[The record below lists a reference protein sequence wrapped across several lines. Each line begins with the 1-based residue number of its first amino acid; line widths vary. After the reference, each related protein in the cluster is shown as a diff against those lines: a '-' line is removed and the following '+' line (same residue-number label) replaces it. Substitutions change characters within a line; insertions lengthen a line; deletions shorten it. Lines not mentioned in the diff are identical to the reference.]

1 MDKLP
6 ESIGV
11 FTFNPNTNKNIL
23 NILKEYFKC
32 MPHILYALDG
42 IDYYIVPHTKIMTKS
57 LDAIYKYTGY
67 GLNIDI
73 FRGAIY
79 EYSHRDHTY
88 NIDSNAYHKDVL
100 PPYIKVYSLNAE
112 KLGLFSED

>member
-1 MDKLP
+1 MNDLP

-11 FTFNPNTNKNIL
+11 FTVNPNTNKNIL

-42 IDYYIVPHTKIMTKS
+42 IDYYIVPHTKIMTKN
-57 LDAIYKYTGY
+57 LDAIYKYTAY
-67 GLNIDI
+67 GLKIDI

-79 EYSHRDHTY
+79 EYAYKDHTY
-88 NIDSNAYHKDVL
+88 NIDSNAYHKSIL
-100 PPYIKVYSLNAE
+100 PPYIKVISLNAE
-112 KLGLFSED
+112 KLEVFSED

>member
-1 MDKLP
+1 MSDLP

-11 FTFNPNTNKNIL
+11 LTFNPKTNKNML

-42 IDYYIVPHTKIMTKS
+42 IDYYIVPHTKIITKS
-57 LDAIYKYTGY
+57 LDALYKYTAY
-67 GLNIDI
+67 GLNVDI

-79 EYSHRDHTY
+79 EYVYRDHTY
-88 NIDSNAYHKDVL
+88 NIDSNAYHKAIL
-100 PPYIKVYSLNAE
+100 PPCIKVISLNAK
-112 KLGLFSED
+112 KLELFSED

>member
-1 MDKLP
+1 MSDLP

-11 FTFNPNTNKNIL
+11 LTINLKTNKNIL

-42 IDYYIVPHTKIMTKS
+42 IDYYIVPHTKIMNES
-57 LDAIYKYTGY
+57 LDALYRCTEY
-67 GLNIDI
+67 GLHIDI

-79 EYSHRDHTY
+79 KYSYRGHTY
-88 NIDSNAYHKDVL
+88 DIDSNAYHKDVL
-100 PPYIKVYSLNAE
+100 PPYIKVNSLNAE
-112 KLGLFSED
+112 KLKTLVGD